1 MPHKR
6 QEAIEYLKQACDLEP
21 STGFEKFMYL
31 GQVLDACG
39 RAREAEAAMRTGVE
53 ILRRENDAQNSNG
66 EFLTSALCSL
76 AELLMGL
83 IHDDDD
89 MMDAC
94 YASASALPELSEVEA
109 LLEQAITSSSGKSPE
124 PLQGMCGLRVL
135 QGREE
140 EALELLKASLTLWR
154 SDGDDKAGG
163 ETGETGEGG
172 VHGDD
177 DESDD
182 ASHGGE
188 EIDEEND
195 PSSQPS
201 YEFRFETAK
210 LLLEL
215 DVTTETAA
223 EILEELLEENDM
235 VPDVW
240 LLLAV
245 AYRAGG
251 DEESAREAAVNGV
264 RVAQAAGERREDNE
278 VVFALE
284 ELVKEFSSD
293 DL

>member
-124 PLQGMCGLRVL
+124 PLQSMCGLRVL

-163 ETGETGEGG
+163 ETGEGG

-182 ASHGGE
+182 APHGGE

>member
-163 ETGETGEGG
+163 ETGEGG

-182 ASHGGE
+182 APHGGE

>member
-1 MPHKR
+1 VPHKR

-163 ETGETGEGG
+163 ETGEGG

>member
-53 ILRRENDAQNSNG
+53 IIRRENDAQNSNG

-163 ETGETGEGG
+163 ETGEGG

-182 ASHGGE
+182 APHGGE

-284 ELVKEFSSD
+284 ELVKELSSD

>member
-154 SDGDDKAGG
+154 SDGDGKAG
-163 ETGETGEGG
+163 GETGEGG

-182 ASHGGE
+182 APHGGE

>member
-163 ETGETGEGG
+163 ETGEGG

-264 RVAQAAGERREDNE
+264 RVTQAAGERREDNE

>member
-163 ETGETGEGG
+163 ETGEGG

-182 ASHGGE
+182 APHGGE

-251 DEESAREAAVNGV
+251 DEESDGEEALRIGNGH
-264 RVAQAAGERREDNE
+264 RRGKRHILTERRHMTVIPEPTPLNQ
-278 VVFALE
+278 
-284 ELVKEFSSD
+284 
-293 DL
+293 

>member
-163 ETGETGEGG
+163 ETGEGG

-182 ASHGGE
+182 APHGGE

-284 ELVKEFSSD
+284 ELVKELSSD

>member
-154 SDGDDKAGG
+154 SDGDGKAG
-163 ETGETGEGG
+163 GETGEGG

-182 ASHGGE
+182 APHGGE

-215 DVTTETAA
+215 DVTTEAAA
-223 EILEELLEENDM
+223 EILEELLEENDL

>member
-163 ETGETGEGG
+163 ETGEGG
-172 VHGDD
+172 VHGDG

-182 ASHGGE
+182 APHGGE

-223 EILEELLEENDM
+223 DILEELLEENDM

>member
-124 PLQGMCGLRVL
+124 PLQSMCGLRVL

-163 ETGETGEGG
+163 ETGEGG

-182 ASHGGE
+182 APHGGE

-284 ELVKEFSSD
+284 ELVKELSSD

>member
-163 ETGETGEGG
+163 ETGEGG

-182 ASHGGE
+182 APHGGE

-278 VVFALE
+278 VMFALE

>member
-163 ETGETGEGG
+163 ETGEGG

-284 ELVKEFSSD
+284 ELVKELSSD

>member
-140 EALELLKASLTLWR
+140 EALELLMASLTLWR

-163 ETGETGEGG
+163 ETGEGG

-182 ASHGGE
+182 APHGGE

>member
-1 MPHKR
+1 VPHKR

-163 ETGETGEGG
+163 ETGEGG

-182 ASHGGE
+182 APHGGE